1 MPVRTK
7 RFGEIVAECRQNTG
21 YSREQI
27 AEHLGIDIGLLP
39 AIEQVWIPIPSV
51 GTTRLIGWARPIT
64 QQFGVTREALEAVIA
79 QTD

>member
-1 MPVRTK
+1 MAVRTK

-27 AEHLGIDIGLLP
+27 AEHLGIDIALLP
-39 AIEQVWIPIPSV
+39 AIEQVWLPMPSV
-51 GTTRLIGWARPIT
+51 GIARPLGWERPIT